1 MGEGAALIDIAF
13 EPVSSNRSLR
23 CGETEFSA
31 RRQRGRNDLG
41 DSTTPVQR
49 QNHARQLRQFG
60 ATAGGVIRKF
70 ELTGLFEPKSPQP
83 VSSNRNLRCGETEFS
98 GQRQRARKGFA
109 GSRTPLQRQN
119 FAKQPRP
126 FGGYSARTGK
136 SPLERECVV
145 ADTVVVEPV
154 SASIFPANR
163 EKYREKC
170 EASPASEL
178 IHAQVGAWNQAL
190 LAPLLSRNNRE
201 S

>member
-1 MGEGAALIDIAF
+1 MLLRVVPEEGQNVLPEELNAVGEGAALIDIAF

-98 GQRQRARKGFA
+98 GQRQRGRKGFA

-145 ADTVVVEPV
+145 GL
-154 SASIFPANR
+154 R
-163 EKYREKC
+163 GL
-170 EASPASEL
+170 EL
-178 IHAQVGAWNQAL
+178 RARQAVLSNQSL
-190 LAPLLSRNNRE
+190 SLPQCCKRGRIKVAP
-201 S
+201 